1 MGVHV
6 EALAVQHH
14 QPRDLL
20 FVRFGAQPPHRA
32 DGIVHKFRPQHAVNR
47 HVVRHHVAHAGQAAD
62 HADAHAPHG
71 LHRARRR
78 AEVPVFAAAREEDAG
93 YARAQKAVG
102 VVLRAV
108 DALVDGELQFFKVVA
123 HGFVGLHQRQR
134 QRERIAL
141 HGVYQ
146 VLPLRIGEQQNQDAV
161 QPLRVEPGHDGLD
174 VGAAQRHAGKDA
186 LRHLRKR

>member
-1 MGVHV
+1 M
-6 EALAVQHH
+6 AST
-14 QPRDLL
+14 
-20 FVRFGAQPPHRA
+20 VRAAAPKSRT
-32 DGIVHKFRPQHAVNR
+32 K
-47 HVVRHHVAHAGQAAD
+47 AGE
-62 HADAHAPHG
+62 
-71 LHRARRR
+71 L
-78 AEVPVFAAAREEDAG
+78 PVFAAAREEDAG

-108 DALVDGELQFFKVVA
+108 DALVDGELQFLKVVA

-161 QPLRVEPGHDGLD
+161 QPLRVNPATMAS
-174 VGAAQRHAGKDA
+174 VASPRV
-186 LRHLRKR
+186 